1 MELHNEQVYFLSL
14 FSEYVKAGWKL
25 CRIAPGSKGP
35 RSAGWNELSN
45 AITTPEAAS
54 SLQAAGLLH
63 AYSGTCAL
71 DIDDVAATTAKYP
84 AVAALLK
91 LPNMVQII
99 SGNPNHA
106 KLLFKLA
113 EPLPSKT
120 FGGGA
125 FELRCSTT
133 GGKSV
138 QDVLPPSP
146 HPSGTTYQFVGDWR
160 KLPPLPDALKTL
172 WLDEIKTAAPLAE
185 SPSGNL
191 LELAAILSKY
201 DPDAGYDEW
210 IRFGMA
216 AHHESGGSE
225 AGLAIWDEFSS
236 PSDKYPGIA
245 QLRQHWVSFGRSAT
259 PVTIDSLR
267 KHDIA
272 TADEF
277 DIVAEVPAEKKPKSE
292 FRFLDLD
299 ELFARPAPDWL
310 IPGVLPQRG
319 IGSFWGQPGSGKTF
333 LAVDI
338 ALSVALGQSWRGQPT
353 RQGGILY
360 IAAEDDSGVQARLFS
375 GLATRGACKAPIR
388 VLPTA
393 PTLTSAEHSN
403 ALLRAV
409 SAEGP
414 QAITFVDTLAAV
426 TTGADE
432 NSGKD
437 MGQLI
442 AICQKIHK
450 LTNGLVILIHH
461 EGKSTGKGLRGW
473 SGLHGAFDVEWE
485 VIENKD
491 EALREMK
498 ISKMKNAPAGG
509 KYSFQLIPVGESC
522 VVEWL

>member
-1 MELHNEQVYFLSL
+1 M
-14 FSEYVKAGWKL
+14 FSEYVKHGFKL

-63 AYSGTCAL
+63 AYSGTCAF
-71 DIDDVAATTAKYP
+71 DIDDLEKAIKHCP
-84 AVAALLK
+84 EIKDMLQLK
-91 LPNMVQII
+91 SMVQIV

-106 KLLFKLA
+106 KLLFKLP

-120 FGGGA
+120 FFDGA
-125 FELRCSTT
+125 FELRCATA

-146 HPSGTTYQFVGDWR
+146 HPSGTTYRFVGDWR
-160 KLPPLPDALKTL
+160 KLPTLPESIKQAWLKVIAT
-172 WLDEIKTAAPLAE
+172 DTPPIAE

-191 LELAAILSKY
+191 LELAAILSKC

-277 DIVAEVPAEKKPKSE
+277 DIVAEAPAEKKPKSE

-375 GLATRGACKAPIR
+375 GLATRGARKAPIR

-393 PTLTSAEHSN
+393 PTLTSSEHSN
-403 ALLRAV
+403 ALLGAV

-414 QAITFVDTLAAV
+414 QAITFFDTLAAV

-498 ISKMKNAPAGG
+498 ISKLKNAPAGG

-522 VVEWL
+522 VVDWL